1 MKRVAFYTL
10 GCKVNRY
17 DTEAMIA
24 QFEQP
29 GYQIVDFKREA
40 DIYIINTCTVTKQG
54 ASKSRKITRR
64 AKRRNPDAL
73 VAVVG
78 CYPQV
83 DPEQVMEI
91 AEVDLVVGTK
101 GRSKIVEF
109 IEQAISSK
117 EQLNFVQDMDEKEVF
132 EEVPIQN
139 FTERTRA
146 TIKIQEGCN
155 QFCSYCIIPYA
166 RGSLRS
172 RELDDVMAEAGR
184 LVKHGF
190 QEIVLTGIHLG
201 EYGADK
207 ENLDLVKLIK
217 ELLTIAGLERIRLSS
232 IEGTEV
238 SEELIELIAESE
250 KLCRHL
256 HLPLQSG
263 SDKVLKA
270 MNRPYQV
277 ADFKKMIVM
286 IREQVPEIAITT
298 DVIVGFPGESEA
310 DFEKTYQLMKELEF
324 SDAHIFKYSK
334 REGTPAA
341 GFKEQVHSKV
351 KKKRS
356 KKLRELTAELAR
368 NYQQQ
373 FIGQKLEVLLEESR
387 DYKTG
392 LLTGLTDNYLR
403 VFVDGADDL
412 AGQLVEVKLK
422 QEAGRIIGSLE

>member
-24 QFEQP
+24 QFEEA
-29 GYQIVDFKREA
+29 GYQIVDFEQQA
-40 DIYIINTCTVTKQG
+40 AIYIINTCTVTKQG

-83 DPEQVMEI
+83 DPEQVLEI

-101 GRSKIVEF
+101 GRSKILEF
-109 IEQAISSK
+109 VEQAINSK
-117 EQLNFVQDMDEKEVF
+117 DQLNFVQEMNEGEDF
-132 EEVPIQN
+132 EEAPIQN

-172 RELDDVMAEAGR
+172 RELEDVMAEVER
-184 LVKHGF
+184 LAKHGF
-190 QEIVLTGIHLG
+190 KEVVLTGIHLG

-217 ELLTIAGLERIRLSS
+217 ELLPITGLERIRLSS

-238 SEELIELIAESE
+238 SQELIQLIAEAD

-263 SDKVLKA
+263 SDKILTA

-277 ADFKKMIVM
+277 TDFKEMVAR
-286 IREQVPEIAITT
+286 IRAQVPEIAITT

-310 DFEKTYQLMKELEF
+310 DFEETYQLMKKLKF

-341 GFKEQVHSKV
+341 SFEEQVHSKV

-356 KKLRELTAELAR
+356 KKLRGLTAELAL

-373 FIGQKLEVLLEESR
+373 FIDQRLKVLLEESP

-403 VFVDGADDL
+403 VFVDGTDDL

-422 QEAGRIIGSLE
+422 EKEGRLIGSLE

>member
-1 MKRVAFYTL
+1 MKRIAFYTL

-24 QFEQP
+24 QFKKA
-29 GYQIVDFKREA
+29 GYQIVDFKQEA

-64 AKRRNPDAL
+64 AKRRNPEAL

-91 AEVDLVVGTK
+91 TEVDLVVGTK
-101 GRSKIVEF
+101 GRSKILEF
-109 IEQAISSK
+109 VEQAINSK
-117 EQLNFVQDMDEKEVF
+117 HQLNFVQEMDEEEDF

-166 RGSLRS
+166 RGSVRS
-172 RELDDVMAEAGR
+172 RALADVIAEVER

-190 QEIVLTGIHLG
+190 KEIVLTGIHLG

-207 ENLDLVKLIK
+207 EDLNLVKLIK
-217 ELLTIAGLERIRLSS
+217 NLLPITGLKRIRLSS

-238 SEELIELIAESE
+238 SQELIELIAESD

-263 SDKVLKA
+263 SDKILQA

-277 ADFKKMIVM
+277 RDFKEMVAR
-286 IREQVPEIAITT
+286 IRAQVPEIAITT

-310 DFEKTYQLMKELEF
+310 DFEETYQLMKELEF

-341 GFKEQVHSKV
+341 GYENQVHSKV
-351 KKKRS
+351 KKERS

-373 FIGQKLEVLLEESR
+373 FFGQKLKALLEESR

-412 AGQLVEVKLK
+412 AGQLVEVKIRG
-422 QEAGRIIGSLE
+422 EAGRIIGSLE